1 MDERATDQIAT
12 QTQELELWQ
21 QGTLVEIDIHDLSH
35 SGDGVGRWSDPNSA
49 EASQRVVF
57 VPDAVPGDRILTRL
71 VHTKPSYGNGKIH
84 RILKASEHRIRPA
97 CIVADKCGGCQWQ
110 AVAYEQQLVA
120 KHNQVVQALER
131 IGSIANP
138 PVNAVLAADPL
149 GYRNKAT
156 YPLGRSPTTGQVQA
170 GYYQKSS
177 HKLVN
182 LNQCPVQDERLNPLL
197 AEVKEDIQARGW
209 SIYNEARHQ
218 GRLRHLS
225 LRIGRRTGEMLLT
238 LVSRESD
245 LDGLDEQAADWLRRY
260 PDLVGVML
268 NLNPKRTNAIF
279 GDDTR
284 CIAGQPYLT
293 EQFANLTFQIGATT
307 FFQVNTEQAERL
319 LTVIVDE
326 LSLDG
331 REVLLDAYCGIGTLT
346 LPLADQVRQAI
357 AIESQEASVEQART
371 NAAINGI
378 NNVTFHVGSVETVLP
393 ELMTEMPTLV
403 DVVVLDPPRKG
414 CSSTVLETLL
424 SLCPPRIVYV
434 SCNPATLARDLKH
447 LCGDGGYHLTRVQPV
462 DLFPQTAHVEC
473 VAFLAIAGNVGENVI
488 R

>member
-1 MDERATDQIAT
+1 MNNQ
-12 QTQELELWQ
+12 LEDDSANSVSRLSQDVFDVWQ
-21 QGTLVEIDIHDLSH
+21 QGALVEVEIHDLSN
-35 SGDGVGRWSDPNSA
+35 SGDGVGRWGD
-49 EASQRVVF
+49 RIVF
-57 VPDAVPGDRILTRL
+57 VPDAVPGDRLLTRL
-71 VHTKPSYGNGKIH
+71 VHVKPSYGNGKMQ
-84 RILKASEHRIRPA
+84 RIITASEHRIRPA

-110 AVAYEQQLVA
+110 AVTYGQQLAA

-131 IGSIANP
+131 IGGLEHP
-138 PVNAVLAADPL
+138 PVDSVLAAEPL

-156 YPLGRSPTTGQVQA
+156 YPLGRSPSTGQVQA
-170 GYYQKSS
+170 GYYQKGS

-197 AEVKEDIQARGW
+197 ADVKNDIQTRGW
-209 SIYNEARHQ
+209 SIYNETRHQ

-225 LRIGRRTGEMLLT
+225 LRIGRHTGEMLLT
-238 LVSRESD
+238 LVSREAD
-245 LDGLDEQAADWLRRY
+245 LDGLAEQAVEWLDRY
-260 PDLVGVML
+260 PLLVGVML
-268 NLNPKRTNAIF
+268 NLNPHRTNAIF
-279 GDDTR
+279 GDETH

-319 LTVIVDE
+319 LMVM
-326 LSLDG
+326 LDG
-331 REVLLDAYCGIGTLT
+331 LALTGTEVLLDAYCGIGTLT
-346 LPLADQVRQAI
+346 LPLADRVREAI
-357 AIESQEASVEQART
+357 AIESHAPSVEQART

-378 NNVTFHVGSVETVLP
+378 ANVTFHIGTVETVLP
-393 ELMTEMPTLV
+393 SLMTPSSPLHPSSPPLPSPLF

-414 CSSTVLETLL
+414 CTSTVLDLL
-424 SLCPPRIVYV
+424 LALSPPRIVYV

-447 LCGDGGYHLTRVQPV
+447 LCRDGAYRLTRVQPV

-473 VAFLAIAGNVGENVI
+473 VAFLDC